1 MKKLYNQFS
10 SENFKDV
17 NGDSK
22 EIEIKD
28 INTKIYN
35 IYVNYEN
42 LYNYFST
49 ETIVDIKYTDQL
61 FGGYY
66 QDCGSDRTMS
76 HRMLQEY
83 DKSKYINYDFV
94 GQSESVLFTLKNGLG
109 IKINSI
115 EINKKIPFEFN
126 WIRVILLVL
135 FISAIYSLLKKDF
148 FRKEYDI
155 NNKDQNAVLLLISS
169 VFIIILLL
177 IQQTISMNTEISE
190 QANINKLYGQAFVEL
205 IINGHIDIN
214 QYDTE
219 LLNIIKNEDKPYDYN
234 TYKEKGIDESN
245 SYFDSAY
252 FNGNTYM
259 YYGILPAL
267 ILLVPIKL
275 LTGRFMYIEFG
286 TFLFLAISS
295 IFTVK
300 LFAEVIYRYFKNTPF
315 YLVILLCT
323 FALFNNK
330 ILWVMSRPWT
340 YEFVISA
347 GYCFVM
353 IGMYEFFKYLRLNR
367 MPYLFLACL
376 FMALSVACRPTCLFT
391 SICIILKIVYD
402 LIKNIKNRTINR
414 KYVVK
419 LIICMLP
426 YLIVGVSLMADNYI
440 RFGNIL
446 EFGANYQIS
455 VTDFRYF
462 GFNINRVIIGIIT
475 FLCSPIKFC
484 LDFPFVF
491 SENFMPEYMGFYYS
505 QPIGGGYFTTSIIGI
520 IILFIPWLW
529 KKIKEHNKEM
539 RFIIAGSIVISFC
552 LIILETNKCGSL
564 GRYMLDFAWMIN
576 IAVVLLILLLYFNIK
591 EGNNKILFIKGL
603 MLLIVISCVINT
615 LLIFS
620 NEGHLLKKG
629 HNLTRYYYLK
639 YLFSFWM

>member
-22 EIEIKD
+22 EIEIEIKD

-219 LLNIIKNEDKPYDYN
+219 MLNVINNAEKPYDYN
-234 TYKEKGIDESN
+234 TYKENEVN
-245 SYFDSAY
+245 EPNNYFDSEY

-259 YYGILPAL
+259 YY
-267 ILLVPIKL
+267 
-275 LTGRFMYIEFG
+275 
-286 TFLFLAISS
+286 
-295 IFTVK
+295 
-300 LFAEVIYRYFKNTPF
+300 
-315 YLVILLCT
+315 
-323 FALFNNK
+323 
-330 ILWVMSRPWT
+330 
-340 YEFVISA
+340 
-347 GYCFVM
+347 
-353 IGMYEFFKYLRLNR
+353 
-367 MPYLFLACL
+367 
-376 FMALSVACRPTCLFT
+376 
-391 SICIILKIVYD
+391 
-402 LIKNIKNRTINR
+402 
-414 KYVVK
+414 
-419 LIICMLP
+419 
-426 YLIVGVSLMADNYI
+426 
-440 RFGNIL
+440 
-446 EFGANYQIS
+446 
-455 VTDFRYF
+455 
-462 GFNINRVIIGIIT
+462 
-475 FLCSPIKFC
+475 
-484 LDFPFVF
+484 
-491 SENFMPEYMGFYYS
+491 
-505 QPIGGGYFTTSIIGI
+505 
-520 IILFIPWLW
+520 
-529 KKIKEHNKEM
+529 
-539 RFIIAGSIVISFC
+539 
-552 LIILETNKCGSL
+552 
-564 GRYMLDFAWMIN
+564 
-576 IAVVLLILLLYFNIK
+576 
-591 EGNNKILFIKGL
+591 
-603 MLLIVISCVINT
+603 
-615 LLIFS
+615 
-620 NEGHLLKKG
+620 
-629 HNLTRYYYLK
+629 
-639 YLFSFWM
+639 